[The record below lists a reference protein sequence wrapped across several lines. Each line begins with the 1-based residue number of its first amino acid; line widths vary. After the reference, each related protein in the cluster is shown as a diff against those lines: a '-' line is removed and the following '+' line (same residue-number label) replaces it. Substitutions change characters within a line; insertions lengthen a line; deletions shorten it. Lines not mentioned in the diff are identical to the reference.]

1 MALTTRCPQCGTSFK
16 VVPDQ
21 LRVRNGLV
29 RCGACA
35 TVFDGRACLL
45 PEPGAPVTTPPA
57 SIATPV
63 VPTVTAQSAPVLATP
78 VAAESS
84 VPVPAAPMP
93 VAPVVPPPAAPVAPM
108 PAAPVIPAPPL
119 SRPAAPPRETPPWED
134 EPVAAPVPPLRYE
147 SAAAPV
153 SAPAAPASP
162 PAVLRGRDAIRQRHA
177 SESDLPEDVDG
188 DDDENDSNAMQ
199 DDPGY
204 RAIPARHEPV
214 FAPRVQEPYAKEP
227 YAKEPYAKDPYAG
240 DALEDDNEPVIDWD
254 ARRRHREDPDSA
266 SDRDDRHGIYS
277 QDDHDNRR
285 NRDDRDDIDDH
296 DDRHDPDDDRG
307 HHLRIDHYDDR
318 QDADDD
324 TPGDVRE
331 PVLGDTRTRYSSATD
346 VGRAPPEFLDQDR
359 QERRGLFRKV
369 WGYAC
374 LIGLI
379 ALGLQ
384 LVFVYR
390 TDIANSVPV
399 LRPVLETVCKPLD
412 CTVGYARRLERIA
425 ISSSSLQPPTGAAA
439 IDDGRSRLVLN
450 LVLRNRYDKPQ
461 HWPALVLDLTDLS
474 DTVVVRKVLMP
485 ENYLTP
491 EQLRGPFGPAG
502 ELKISVP
509 IEVTGVQVN
518 GYQLDKFFP

>member
-29 RCGACA
+29 RCGACS

-45 PEPGAPVTTPPA
+45 PASGAPSTPSAVP
-57 SIATPV
+57 PV
-63 VPTVTAQSAPVLATP
+63 VAPAAAAAAPVLATP
-78 VAAESS
+78 
-84 VPVPAAPMP
+84 
-93 VAPVVPPPAAPVAPM
+93 PAAPVAATP
-108 PAAPVIPAPPL
+108 PRYVPAPPA
-119 SRPAAPPRETPPWED
+119 SAEAPPPLARPSAEPPRQIAPWED
-134 EPVAAPVPPLRYE
+134 EPIPATPVPAPVPATP
-147 SAAAPV
+147 SV
-153 SAPAAPASP
+153 P
-162 PAVLRGRDAIRQRHA
+162 PSVLRGREDIRRRTEPDDDLPENDLDEEDVDLRDDARHA
-177 SESDLPEDVDG
+177 SF
-188 DDDENDSNAMQ
+188 
-199 DDPGY
+199 
-204 RAIPARHEPV
+204 ARHLEPV
-214 FAPRVQEPYAKEP
+214 RDPAPRWVPPAP
-227 YAKEPYAKDPYAG
+227 PTSR
-240 DALEDDNEPVIDWD
+240 NEPVIASRAAEPIMDWD
-254 ARRRHREDPDSA
+254 ARRRGAPPVEPSFAADDARNGADGADDADDHYLDDDSLDDRPDGLR
-266 SDRDDRHGIYS
+266 DDHRDDRPHEY
-277 QDDHDNRR
+277 
-285 NRDDRDDIDDH
+285 
-296 DDRHDPDDDRG
+296 
-307 HHLRIDHYDDR
+307 RIRADE
-318 QDADDD
+318 DADDELDDD
-324 TPGDVRE
+324 TRE
-331 PVLGDTRTRYSSATD
+331 PVLGEARTRYSSATD

-359 QERRGLFRKV
+359 QARRGLLRKV

-374 LIGLI
+374 LLGLI

-384 LVFVYR
+384 LVYAYR
-390 TDIANSVPV
+390 TDIANSVPA
-399 LRPVLETVCKPLD
+399 LRPVLDVACKPLG

-425 ISSSSLQPPTGAAA
+425 ISSSSLQPPPGAAA

-491 EQLRGPFGPAG
+491 DQLSGPFGPAG

>member
-29 RCGACA
+29 RCGACS

-45 PEPGAPVTTPPA
+45 PESGAPTTLPPAPVAQPATPPA
-57 SIATPV
+57 A
-63 VPTVTAQSAPVLATP
+63 AAAAPVLATR
-78 VAAESS
+78 
-84 VPVPAAPMP
+84 AAPPAPPAYVPPAYEPPAYVPPAPARP
-93 VAPVVPPPAAPVAPM
+93 VDVPEPPRYVAPPPAPPAP
-108 PAAPVIPAPPL
+108 PPL
-119 SRPAAPPRETPPWED
+119 SRPSAEPREIAPWED
-134 EPVAAPVPPLRYE
+134 EPVSPPPQAVSPPPQPVRP
-147 SAAAPV
+147 
-153 SAPAAPASP
+153 APAAPVVSPAVP
-162 PAVLRGRDAIRQRHA
+162 PAVLRGREAIRRRDEPDTH
-177 SESDLPEDVDG
+177 LPEDDA
-188 DDDENDSNAMQ
+188 DDEDASEDDSA
-199 DDPGY
+199 Y
-204 RAIPARHEPV
+204 RPSPSRNEPV
-214 FAPRVQEPYAKEP
+214 FAPRAAK
-227 YAKEPYAKDPYAG
+227 
-240 DALEDDNEPVIDWD
+240 PVIDWD
-254 ARRRHREDPDSA
+254 ARRRAAGHAEPTFADNGGSGIDNDTEYDA
-266 SDRDDRHGIYS
+266 DGDRDDDRLAAADTRHS
-277 QDDHDNRR
+277 HDKL
-285 NRDDRDDIDDH
+285 DA
-296 DDRHDPDDDRG
+296 DDDRG
-307 HHLRIDHYDDR
+307 HHIRITDYDDEPEP
-318 QDADDD
+318 DD
-324 TPGDVRE
+324 GRE

-346 VGRAPPEFLDQDR
+346 VGRTPPEFLDQDR
-359 QERRGLFRKV
+359 QERRGLFRKL

-374 LIGLI
+374 LLGLI

-384 LVFVYR
+384 LLYAYR

-399 LRPVLETVCKPLD
+399 MRPVLETVCKPLG

-474 DTVVVRKVLMP
+474 DTVVVRKVLRP

>member
-29 RCGACA
+29 RCGACS

-45 PEPGAPVTTPPA
+45 PESGAPTTLPPAPAAKPATPPA
-57 SIATPV
+57 AAAAV
-63 VPTVTAQSAPVLATP
+63 AAPVLATR
-78 VAAESS
+78 
-84 VPVPAAPMP
+84 AAPP
-93 VAPVVPPPAAPVAPM
+93 APPAP
-108 PAAPVIPAPPL
+108 PAYVPPPL
-119 SRPAAPPRETPPWED
+119 SRPSAEPREIAPWED
-134 EPVAAPVPPLRYE
+134 EPVSPAPQAVSPPPQ
-147 SAAAPV
+147 PV
-153 SAPAAPASP
+153 RPAPAAPVVSPAVP
-162 PAVLRGRDAIRQRHA
+162 PAVLRGREAIRRRDEPDTH
-177 SESDLPEDVDG
+177 LPEDDA
-188 DDDENDSNAMQ
+188 DDEDASEDDSA
-199 DDPGY
+199 Y
-204 RAIPARHEPV
+204 RPSPSRNEPV
-214 FAPRVQEPYAKEP
+214 FAPPAT
-227 YAKEPYAKDPYAG
+227 
-240 DALEDDNEPVIDWD
+240 EPVIDWD
-254 ARRRHREDPDSA
+254 ARRHAAADTRHS
-266 SDRDDRHGIYS
+266 
-277 QDDHDNRR
+277 HDKL
-285 NRDDRDDIDDH
+285 DA
-296 DDRHDPDDDRG
+296 DDDRG
-307 HHLRIDHYDDR
+307 HHIRITDYDDEPEP
-318 QDADDD
+318 DD
-324 TPGDVRE
+324 GRE

-346 VGRAPPEFLDQDR
+346 VGRTPPEFLDQDR
-359 QERRGLFRKV
+359 QERRGLFRKL

-374 LIGLI
+374 LLGLI

-384 LVFVYR
+384 LLYAYR

-399 LRPVLETVCKPLD
+399 MRPVLETVCKPLG

-474 DTVVVRKVLMP
+474 DTVVVRKVLRP

>member
-57 SIATPV
+57 SVATPV

-84 VPVPAAPMP
+84 VPVP
-93 VAPVVPPPAAPVAPM
+93 VAPVVPPPAAPVTRM

-119 SRPAAPPRETPPWED
+119 SRPAVAPRETPPWED

-177 SESDLPEDVDG
+177 SEPDLPEDVD
-188 DDDENDSNAMQ
+188 DDADENDGDAMQ
-199 DDPGY
+199 DDAGY
-204 RAIPARHEPV
+204 RELPARHEPV
-214 FAPRVQEPYAKEP
+214 FAPRVQEPYATAP
-227 YAKEPYAKDPYAG
+227 YAKEPYAKDPYAR
-240 DALEDDNEPVIDWD
+240 DALDDDNEPVIDWD
-254 ARRRHREDPDSA
+254 ARRRHRDDPDA
-266 SDRDDRHGIYS
+266 AVDRDNH
-277 QDDHDNRR
+277 
-285 NRDDRDDIDDH
+285 DDIDD
-296 DDRHDPDDDRG
+296 RDDDRG

-318 QDADDD
+318 QDADEDA
-324 TPGDVRE
+324 PGDVRE

>member
-45 PEPGAPVTTPPA
+45 PETGAGMPAAAIPASNTPIAAPAPAASQAIAAPVLVTPPA
-57 SIATPV
+57 P
-63 VPTVTAQSAPVLATP
+63 P
-78 VAAESS
+78 VADGAPPPVRRPS
-84 VPVPAAPMP
+84 VEPRE
-93 VAPVVPPPAAPVAPM
+93 VAPWDDLPDGPASPGIHPGASGASP
-108 PAAPVIPAPPL
+108 
-119 SRPAAPPRETPPWED
+119 
-134 EPVAAPVPPLRYE
+134 
-147 SAAAPV
+147 AAAPSV
-153 SAPAAPASP
+153 APTDEPAPRPLASAVP
-162 PAVLRGRDAIRQRHA
+162 PAVLRGRDDIRRRIEPDA
-177 SESDLPEDVDG
+177 ALAEEG
-188 DDDENDSNAMQ
+188 DDDEDENEDLDRYDDEPRLSHAPPRWPAPAAPRDEPIVAVRDSANHEA
-199 DDPGY
+199 P
-204 RAIPARHEPV
+204 RHARPAEPV
-214 FAPRVQEPYAKEP
+214 FVVR
-227 YAKEPYAKDPYAG
+227 D
-240 DALEDDNEPVIDWD
+240 D
-254 ARRRHREDPDSA
+254 ARPTPPGDDDEIGLRH
-266 SDRDDRHGIYS
+266 
-277 QDDHDNRR
+277 
-285 NRDDRDDIDDH
+285 
-296 DDRHDPDDDRG
+296 PDDD
-307 HHLRIDHYDDR
+307 D
-318 QDADDD
+318 QDADDRRD
-324 TPGDVRE
+324 LDGAAE
-331 PVLGDTRTRYSSATD
+331 PILGDTRTRYSSATD

-359 QERRGLFRKV
+359 QERHGLLRKL

-374 LIGLI
+374 LIGLL

-384 LVFVYR
+384 LLYVYR
-390 TDIANSVPV
+390 IDIANSVPV
-399 LRPVLETVCKPLD
+399 LRPALEAACKPLG

-439 IDDGRSRLVLN
+439 IDDGRTRLVLN

-474 DTVVVRKVLMP
+474 DTVVVRRVLMP

>member
-45 PEPGAPVTTPPA
+45 PETGAG
-57 SIATPV
+57 
-63 VPTVTAQSAPVLATP
+63 
-78 VAAESS
+78 
-84 VPVPAAPMP
+84 
-93 VAPVVPPPAAPVAPM
+93 M
-108 PAAPVIPAPPL
+108 PAAAIPASNTPI
-119 SRPAAPPRETPPWED
+119 APP
-134 EPVAAPVPPLRYE
+134 
-147 SAAAPV
+147 
-153 SAPAAPASP
+153 APAAPQAIAAPVLVTPPAPPVDDGAPPPVRRPSVEPREVAPWDDLPDEPVSPRIHPGASGASPAAAPSVAPTDEPAPRPLASAVP
-162 PAVLRGRDAIRQRHA
+162 PAVLRGRDDIRRRIEPDA
-177 SESDLPEDVDG
+177 ALAEEG
-188 DDDENDSNAMQ
+188 DDDEDENEDLDRYDDEPRLSHAPPRWPAPAAPRDEPIVAVRDSANHEA
-199 DDPGY
+199 P
-204 RAIPARHEPV
+204 RHARPAEPV
-214 FAPRVQEPYAKEP
+214 FVVR
-227 YAKEPYAKDPYAG
+227 D
-240 DALEDDNEPVIDWD
+240 D
-254 ARRRHREDPDSA
+254 ARPTAPGDDDEIGLRH
-266 SDRDDRHGIYS
+266 
-277 QDDHDNRR
+277 
-285 NRDDRDDIDDH
+285 
-296 DDRHDPDDDRG
+296 PDDD
-307 HHLRIDHYDDR
+307 D
-318 QDADDD
+318 QDADDRRD
-324 TPGDVRE
+324 LDGAAE
-331 PVLGDTRTRYSSATD
+331 PILGDTRTRYSSATD

-359 QERRGLFRKV
+359 QERHGLLRKL

-374 LIGLI
+374 LIGLL

-384 LVFVYR
+384 LLYVYR
-390 TDIANSVPV
+390 IDIANSVPV
-399 LRPVLETVCKPLD
+399 LRPVLEAACKPLG

-439 IDDGRSRLVLN
+439 IDDGRTRLVLN

-474 DTVVVRKVLMP
+474 DTVVVRRVLMP
-485 ENYLTP
+485 ENYLAP

>member
-29 RCGACA
+29 RCGACS

-45 PEPGAPVTTPPA
+45 PESGAPATPPA
-57 SIATPV
+57 
-63 VPTVTAQSAPVLATP
+63 
-78 VAAESS
+78 
-84 VPVPAAPMP
+84 VPAMP
-93 VAPVVPPPAAPVAPM
+93 PVVPPP
-108 PAAPVIPAPPL
+108 L
-119 SRPAAPPRETPPWED
+119 SRPSAEPPRQIAPWED
-134 EPVAAPVPPLRYE
+134 EPIPAPTPPPPAPVP
-147 SAAAPV
+147 APV
-153 SAPAAPASP
+153 TPVAPVAPTVP
-162 PAVLRGRDAIRQRHA
+162 PAVLRGREAIRRHT
-177 SESDLPEDVDG
+177 EPDEDLPENEV
-188 DDDENDSNAMQ
+188 DDDGEDDS
-199 DDPGY
+199 DLHDS
-204 RAIPARHEPV
+204 ARHAAFARHPEPV
-214 FAPRVQEPYAKEP
+214 HEPAPRWAPSAQPASRNEPVIASR
-227 YAKEPYAKDPYAG
+227 AT
-240 DALEDDNEPVIDWD
+240 EPVIDWD
-254 ARRRHREDPDSA
+254 ARRRGAAPAEPSFA
-266 SDRDDRHGIYS
+266 ARDDE
-277 QDDHDNRR
+277 
-285 NRDDRDDIDDH
+285 DDRDREDEHPEAPSGGHRDDFDDH
-296 DDRHDPDDDRG
+296 DDRGDARPRDFRIRDDGDDDDE
-307 HHLRIDHYDDR
+307 LDDE
-318 QDADDD
+318 
-324 TPGDVRE
+324 TRE

-359 QERRGLFRKV
+359 QERRGLLRKV

-374 LIGLI
+374 LVGLI

-384 LVFVYR
+384 MVYAYR
-390 TDIANSVPV
+390 TDIANSVPA
-399 LRPVLETVCKPLD
+399 LRPVLDVACKPLG
-412 CTVGYARRLERIA
+412 CAVGYARRLERIA
-425 ISSSSLQPPTGAAA
+425 ISSSSLQPPPGAAA

-491 EQLRGPFGPAG
+491 EQLSGPFGPAG

>member
-45 PEPGAPVTTPPA
+45 PEAGIPAAGIPTSGVPVADTPPA
-57 SIATPV
+57 HVPVSGNPPAGLSATSAPVAVPPPPATRPVPLAASSVIA
-63 VPTVTAQSAPVLATP
+63 APVLAP
-78 VAAESS
+78 PADEPPPLVRRPS
-84 VPVPAAPMP
+84 VEPRA
-93 VAPVVPPPAAPVAPM
+93 VAPWDDLPDDPFLAADPREAAAWPAKPPPAV
-108 PAAPVIPAPPL
+108 
-119 SRPAAPPRETPPWED
+119 
-134 EPVAAPVPPLRYE
+134 
-147 SAAAPV
+147 
-153 SAPAAPASP
+153 APAAFAASHSP
-162 PAVLRGRDAIRQRHA
+162 RIDTLAMSPAVLRGRDDIRRGIESGAALVEEDDDNENEDLDRYDDEPRLAQAPRWQEPAAPRDEPIVAVRDSARWDAPRATRPAEPVFTVRDEAADARH
-177 SESDLPEDVDG
+177 
-188 DDDENDSNAMQ
+188 DDDE
-199 DDPGY
+199 
-204 RAIPARHEPV
+204 
-214 FAPRVQEPYAKEP
+214 
-227 YAKEPYAKDPYAG
+227 
-240 DALEDDNEPVIDWD
+240 
-254 ARRRHREDPDSA
+254 
-266 SDRDDRHGIYS
+266 
-277 QDDHDNRR
+277 
-285 NRDDRDDIDDH
+285 DDRDGDH
-296 DDRHDPDDDRG
+296 DDNRDRAHDG
-307 HHLRIDHYDDR
+307 V
-318 QDADDD
+318 DAERDEDS
-324 TPGDVRE
+324 PE
-331 PVLGDTRTRYSSATD
+331 PILGDTRTRYSSATD

-359 QERRGLFRKV
+359 QERRGLLRKL

-374 LIGLI
+374 LLGLI

-384 LVFVYR
+384 LLYVYR
-390 TDIANSVPV
+390 IDIANSVPV
-399 LRPVLETVCKPLD
+399 LRPALETVCKPLG

-439 IDDGRSRLVLN
+439 IDDGRTRLVLN

-474 DTVVVRKVLMP
+474 DTVVVRRVLMP

>member
-45 PEPGAPVTTPPA
+45 PETGAGMPAAAIPASNTPIAPPAPAASQAIAAPVLVTPPA
-57 SIATPV
+57 P
-63 VPTVTAQSAPVLATP
+63 P
-78 VAAESS
+78 VAAGAPPPVRRPSVEPREVAPWDDLPDESAS
-84 VPVPAAPMP
+84 PGIHPGASGASPAATPS
-93 VAPVVPPPAAPVAPM
+93 VAPTDE
-108 PAAPVIPAPPL
+108 PAPRPL
-119 SRPAAPPRETPPWED
+119 A
-134 EPVAAPVPPLRYE
+134 
-147 SAAAPV
+147 SAV
-153 SAPAAPASP
+153 P
-162 PAVLRGRDAIRQRHA
+162 PAVLRGRDDIRRRIEPDA
-177 SESDLPEDVDG
+177 ALAEEG
-188 DDDENDSNAMQ
+188 DDDEDENEDLDRYDDEPRLSHAPPRWPAPAAPRDEPIVAVRDSANHEA
-199 DDPGY
+199 P
-204 RAIPARHEPV
+204 RHARPAEPV
-214 FAPRVQEPYAKEP
+214 FVVR
-227 YAKEPYAKDPYAG
+227 D
-240 DALEDDNEPVIDWD
+240 D
-254 ARRRHREDPDSA
+254 ARPTPPGDDDEIGLRH
-266 SDRDDRHGIYS
+266 
-277 QDDHDNRR
+277 
-285 NRDDRDDIDDH
+285 
-296 DDRHDPDDDRG
+296 PDDD
-307 HHLRIDHYDDR
+307 D
-318 QDADDD
+318 QDADDRRD
-324 TPGDVRE
+324 LDGAAE
-331 PVLGDTRTRYSSATD
+331 PILGDTRTRYSSATD

-359 QERRGLFRKV
+359 QERHGLLRKL

-374 LIGLI
+374 LIGLL

-384 LVFVYR
+384 LLYVYR
-390 TDIANSVPV
+390 IDIANSVPV
-399 LRPVLETVCKPLD
+399 LRPALEAACKPLG

-439 IDDGRSRLVLN
+439 IDDGRTRLVLN

-474 DTVVVRKVLMP
+474 DTVVVRRVLMP

>member
-45 PEPGAPVTTPPA
+45 PESATTPADLPSAAGPKPA
-57 SIATPV
+57 GAA
-63 VPTVTAQSAPVLATP
+63 PTVAVPAAAVPSAPAPFSAPPIAAPVLATP
-78 VAAESS
+78 VALPPLARADE
-84 VPVPAAPMP
+84 
-93 VAPVVPPPAAPVAPM
+93 APVVQRPSSE
-108 PAAPVIPAPPL
+108 APPL
-119 SRPAAPPRETPPWED
+119 PAI
-134 EPVAAPVPPLRYE
+134 
-147 SAAAPV
+147 
-153 SAPAAPASP
+153 P
-162 PAVLRGRDAIRQRHA
+162 PAVLRGRDDIRRRIEPDAVLAQ
-177 SESDLPEDVDG
+177 EG
-188 DDDENDSNAMQ
+188 DDDEDENEDLDRYDDAPAPRWQEPAAPAWRDEPIVAVRDTPPAAHGNA
-199 DDPGY
+199 P
-204 RAIPARHEPV
+204 RSPAPAEPV
-214 FAPRVQEPYAKEP
+214 FVVRDEPRDEPRDDPDADADPEDDPDADPREP
-227 YAKEPYAKDPYAG
+227 ILG
-240 DALEDDNEPVIDWD
+240 DA
-254 ARRRHREDPDSA
+254 
-266 SDRDDRHGIYS
+266 
-277 QDDHDNRR
+277 
-285 NRDDRDDIDDH
+285 
-296 DDRHDPDDDRG
+296 
-307 HHLRIDHYDDR
+307 
-318 QDADDD
+318 
-324 TPGDVRE
+324 
-331 PVLGDTRTRYSSATD
+331 RTRYSSATD

-359 QERRGLFRKV
+359 QERRGLMRKV

-374 LIGLI
+374 LVGLI

-384 LVFVYR
+384 LLYVYR
-390 TDIANSVPV
+390 VDIANSVPV
-399 LRPVLETVCKPLD
+399 LRPALEAACKPMG

-439 IDDGRSRLVLN
+439 IDDGRTRLVLN

-474 DTVVVRKVLMP
+474 DTVVVRRVLMP

-491 EQLRGPFGPAG
+491 DQLQGPFGPAG

>member
-45 PEPGAPVTTPPA
+45 PEAGVPAAGIPASGIPASGIPVADTPPA
-57 SIATPV
+57 H
-63 VPTVTAQSAPVLATP
+63 
-78 VAAESS
+78 
-84 VPVPAAPMP
+84 VPVPATPPAGLPATSAP
-93 VAPVVPPPAAPVAPM
+93 AAVPPPAAIRPVPPIAASVI
-108 PAAPVIPAPPL
+108 AAPVLAPPAPP
-119 SRPAAPPRETPPWED
+119 PAD
-134 EPVAAPVPPLRYE
+134 EPPPLVQRP
-147 SAAAPV
+147 SAEPRAVAPWDDLPDEPFL
-153 SAPAAPASP
+153 APAAREDAAWPVTPP
-162 PAVLRGRDAIRQRHA
+162 PAVLRGRDDIRRRIEPDA
-177 SESDLPEDVDG
+177 ALAEEG
-188 DDDENDSNAMQ
+188 DDDEDENEDLDRYDDEPRLARPPRWQEPAAPRDEPIVAVRDSARW
-199 DDPGY
+199 DAP
-204 RAIPARHEPV
+204 RATRPAEPV
-214 FAPRVQEPYAKEP
+214 FV
-227 YAKEPYAKDPYAG
+227 
-240 DALEDDNEPVIDWD
+240 V
-254 ARRRHREDPDSA
+254 
-266 SDRDDRHGIYS
+266 RDDAADSRH
-277 QDDHDNRR
+277 DDDE
-285 NRDDRDDIDDH
+285 DDRDTDH
-296 DDRHDPDDDRG
+296 DDDRDRHHDDPHDG
-307 HHLRIDHYDDR
+307 I
-318 QDADDD
+318 DADPERDED
-324 TPGDVRE
+324 SPE
-331 PVLGDTRTRYSSATD
+331 PILGDTRTRYSSATD

-359 QERRGLFRKV
+359 QERRGLLRKL

-374 LIGLI
+374 LLGLI

-384 LVFVYR
+384 LLYVYR
-390 TDIANSVPV
+390 IDIANSVPV
-399 LRPVLETVCKPLD
+399 LRPALETVCKPLG

-439 IDDGRSRLVLN
+439 IDDGRTRLVLN

-474 DTVVVRKVLMP
+474 DTVVVRRVLMP

>member
-45 PEPGAPVTTPPA
+45 PEAGVPASGIPAAGVPAAGVPAAGIPVADTPPA
-57 SIATPV
+57 HVPVPATAPAGLPATSAPAV
-63 VPTVTAQSAPVLATP
+63 VPPPTATRPVPPIASSVIAAPVLAP
-78 VAAESS
+78 
-84 VPVPAAPMP
+84 PA
-93 VAPVVPPPAAPVAPM
+93 PPPADEPPPLVRRPSAEPRAVAPWDDL
-108 PAAPVIPAPPL
+108 P
-119 SRPAAPPRETPPWED
+119 D
-134 EPVAAPVPPLRYE
+134 EPFL
-147 SAAAPV
+147 
-153 SAPAAPASP
+153 APAAREDAAWPVTPPAIAPAAAAASPSPRVEPPAMP
-162 PAVLRGRDAIRQRHA
+162 PAVLRGRDDIRRRIEPDA
-177 SESDLPEDVDG
+177 ALAEEG
-188 DDDENDSNAMQ
+188 DDDEDENEDLDRYDDEPRLAQAPRWQEPAAPRDEPIVAVRDSARW
-199 DDPGY
+199 DAP
-204 RAIPARHEPV
+204 RATRPAEPV
-214 FAPRVQEPYAKEP
+214 FV
-227 YAKEPYAKDPYAG
+227 
-240 DALEDDNEPVIDWD
+240 V
-254 ARRRHREDPDSA
+254 
-266 SDRDDRHGIYS
+266 RDDAADSRH
-277 QDDHDNRR
+277 DDDE
-285 NRDDRDDIDDH
+285 DDRDRDL
-296 DDRHDPDDDRG
+296 DDDRDR
-307 HHLRIDHYDDR
+307 HHDDHPDGI
-318 QDADDD
+318 DADPERDED
-324 TPGDVRE
+324 SPE
-331 PVLGDTRTRYSSATD
+331 PILGDTRTRYSSATD

-359 QERRGLFRKV
+359 QERRGLLRKL

-374 LIGLI
+374 LLGLI

-384 LVFVYR
+384 LLYVYR
-390 TDIANSVPV
+390 IDIANSVPV
-399 LRPVLETVCKPLD
+399 LRPALETVCKPLG

-439 IDDGRSRLVLN
+439 IDDGRTRLVLN

-474 DTVVVRKVLMP
+474 DTVVVRRVLMP

>member
-45 PEPGAPVTTPPA
+45 PEAGVPAAGIPVADTPPA
-57 SIATPV
+57 HVPVPATAPAGLPATSAPAV
-63 VPTVTAQSAPVLATP
+63 VPPPTATRPVPPIASSVIAAPVLAP
-78 VAAESS
+78 
-84 VPVPAAPMP
+84 PA
-93 VAPVVPPPAAPVAPM
+93 PPPADEPPPLVRRPSAEPRAVAPWDDQ
-108 PAAPVIPAPPL
+108 P
-119 SRPAAPPRETPPWED
+119 D
-134 EPVAAPVPPLRYE
+134 EPFL
-147 SAAAPV
+147 
-153 SAPAAPASP
+153 APAAREDAAWPVTPPAIAPAASAASPSPRVEPPAMP
-162 PAVLRGRDAIRQRHA
+162 PAVLRGRDDIRRRIEPDA
-177 SESDLPEDVDG
+177 ALAEEG
-188 DDDENDSNAMQ
+188 DDDEDENEDLDRYDDEPRLAQAPRWQEPAAPRDQPIVAVRDSARW
-199 DDPGY
+199 DAP
-204 RAIPARHEPV
+204 RATRPAEPV
-214 FAPRVQEPYAKEP
+214 FV
-227 YAKEPYAKDPYAG
+227 
-240 DALEDDNEPVIDWD
+240 V
-254 ARRRHREDPDSA
+254 
-266 SDRDDRHGIYS
+266 RDDAADSRH
-277 QDDHDNRR
+277 DDDE
-285 NRDDRDDIDDH
+285 DDRDTDL
-296 DDRHDPDDDRG
+296 DDDRDR
-307 HHLRIDHYDDR
+307 HHDDLH
-318 QDADDD
+318 DGINADPERDED
-324 TPGDVRE
+324 SPE
-331 PVLGDTRTRYSSATD
+331 PILGDTRTRYSSATD

-359 QERRGLFRKV
+359 QERRGLLRKL

-374 LIGLI
+374 LLGLI

-384 LVFVYR
+384 LLYVYR
-390 TDIANSVPV
+390 IDIANSVPV
-399 LRPVLETVCKPLD
+399 LRPALETVCKPLG

-439 IDDGRSRLVLN
+439 IDDGRTRLVLN

-474 DTVVVRKVLMP
+474 DTVVVRRVLMP

>member
-29 RCGACA
+29 RCGACS

-45 PEPGAPVTTPPA
+45 PDAGASATPPA
-57 SIATPV
+57 AAA
-63 VPTVTAQSAPVLATP
+63 VPSVMAPAAAAAAPVLATP
-78 VAAESS
+78 VAPP
-84 VPVPAAPMP
+84 PVPD
-93 VAPVVPPPAAPVAPM
+93 V
-108 PAAPVIPAPPL
+108 APPL
-119 SRPAAPPRETPPWED
+119 SRPSAEPPRQIAPWED
-134 EPVAAPVPPLRYE
+134 EPVRTPSIPAPSVAAPFV
-147 SAAAPV
+147 AAPPAP
-153 SAPAAPASP
+153 APAAPAVP
-162 PAVLRGRDAIRQRHA
+162 PAVLRGREAIRRHA
-177 SESDLPEDVDG
+177 EPDADLPED
-188 DDDENDSNAMQ
+188 DDEGEDDSDLRDSDRHAVVR
-199 DDPGY
+199 P
-204 RAIPARHEPV
+204 PAPVREP
-214 FAPRVQEPYAKEP
+214 APRREPPAPPPLRSEP
-227 YAKEPYAKDPYAG
+227 IVASRDS
-240 DALEDDNEPVIDWD
+240 EPVIDWD
-254 ARRRHREDPDSA
+254 ARRRAAAQAEPSFTADGA
-266 SDRDDRHGIYS
+266 RDDE
-277 QDDHDNRR
+277 DDHYLEDDRTDDSVDPR
-285 NRDDRDDIDDH
+285 TRHHRIRDDVDYDDE
-296 DDRHDPDDDRG
+296 PEDDD
-307 HHLRIDHYDDR
+307 
-318 QDADDD
+318 A
-324 TPGDVRE
+324 RE
-331 PVLGDTRTRYSSATD
+331 PVLGETRTRYSSATD

-359 QERRGLFRKV
+359 QERRGLMRKV

-374 LIGLI
+374 LLGLI

-384 LVFVYR
+384 LVYAYR

-399 LRPVLETVCKPLD
+399 LRPVLDVACKPLG

-425 ISSSSLQPPTGAAA
+425 ISSSSLQPPPGAAA

-491 EQLRGPFGPAG
+491 EQLSGPFGPAG

>member
-45 PEPGAPVTTPPA
+45 PESDAAPASVPVTV
-57 SIATPV
+57 ATPV
-63 VPTVTAQSAPVLATP
+63 PPPVTAPTTIAAPVLATP
-78 VAAESS
+78 VAPPPPAPRVEDAPPLVQRPSAEPPRAIPPWDDLPADAPPPRPAP
-84 VPVPAAPMP
+84 PVGPYVAQPIVQPIPQP
-93 VAPVVPPPAAPVAPM
+93 VAPPIPPSV
-108 PAAPVIPAPPL
+108 
-119 SRPAAPPRETPPWED
+119 
-134 EPVAAPVPPLRYE
+134 
-147 SAAAPV
+147 
-153 SAPAAPASP
+153 P
-162 PAVLRGRDAIRQRHA
+162 PAVLRGRDDIRRRIEPDA
-177 SESDLPEDVDG
+177 ALAEAG
-188 DDDENDSNAMQ
+188 DDDEDENEDL
-199 DDPGY
+199 DRYDEPGQRLAPRWQEPPAPAY
-204 RAIPARHEPV
+204 RDEPIVAVRDTGPAARWDAPRSATPAEPV
-214 FAPRVQEPYAKEP
+214 FVVRDDPVDPRS
-227 YAKEPYAKDPYAG
+227 DDD
-240 DALEDDNEPVIDWD
+240 DAAIDDDAHWD
-254 ARRRHREDPDSA
+254 DDQDQDPDP
-266 SDRDDRHGIYS
+266 
-277 QDDHDNRR
+277 
-285 NRDDRDDIDDH
+285 
-296 DDRHDPDDDRG
+296 DPDRE
-307 HHLRIDHYDDR
+307 
-318 QDADDD
+318 QD
-324 TPGDVRE
+324 PERE
-331 PVLGDTRTRYSSATD
+331 PILGEARTRYSSATD
-346 VGRAPPEFLDQDR
+346 VGRAPPDFLDQDR
-359 QERRGLFRKV
+359 QERRGLLRKL

-374 LIGLI
+374 LVGLI

-384 LVFVYR
+384 LLYVYR
-390 TDIANSVPV
+390 IDIANSVPM
-399 LRPVLETVCKPLD
+399 LRPALEAACKPLG

-439 IDDGRSRLVLN
+439 IDDGRTRLVLN

-474 DTVVVRKVLMP
+474 DTVVVRRVLMP

>member
-45 PEPGAPVTTPPA
+45 PESGGSALPPA
-57 SIATPV
+57 AARQ
-63 VPTVTAQSAPVLATP
+63 TASVMPPAAVAAAPVLQT
-78 VAAESS
+78 
-84 VPVPAAPMP
+84 P
-93 VAPVVPPPAAPVAPM
+93 VAPVQAAPLPAGPAQPYIAPPAASP
-108 PAAPVIPAPPL
+108 PPL
-119 SRPAAPPRETPPWED
+119 SRPSAEPRLIAPWED
-134 EPVAAPVPPLRYE
+134 EPVAP
-147 SAAAPV
+147 
-153 SAPAAPASP
+153 APAAPAMP
-162 PAVLRGRDAIRQRHA
+162 PAVLRGRDDIRRRTDPDA
-177 SESDLPEDVDG
+177 DLPEDDPDEEG
-188 DDDENDSNAMQ
+188 DDGSDSAPRYAQ
-199 DDPGY
+199 Y
-204 RAIPARHEPV
+204 PAPSHEPAARWD
-214 FAPRVQEPYAKEP
+214 APASRRPVPREEPIIAVRG
-227 YAKEPYAKDPYAG
+227 A
-240 DALEDDNEPVIDWD
+240 EPVIDWG
-254 ARRRHREDPDSA
+254 ARRDDTHAEPSWNADRSERHNEDADTDDDVHERERLNEDEDDSRDHG
-266 SDRDDRHGIYS
+266 DRTGRGNRYD
-277 QDDHDNRR
+277 QDDEDYEH
-285 NRDDRDDIDDH
+285 
-296 DDRHDPDDDRG
+296 
-307 HHLRIDHYDDR
+307 
-318 QDADDD
+318 
-324 TPGDVRE
+324 GDSRE
-331 PVLGDTRTRYSSATD
+331 PVLGDARTRYSSATD

-359 QERRGLFRKV
+359 QERHGLWRKL

-374 LIGLI
+374 LLGLI

-384 LVFVYR
+384 LLYAYR
-390 TDIANSVPV
+390 TDVANSVPV
-399 LRPVLETVCKPLD
+399 LRPVLETACKPLG

-439 IDDGRSRLVLN
+439 IDDGRTRLVLN
-450 LVLRNRYDKPQ
+450 LVLRNRFDKPQ

-491 EQLRGPFGPAG
+491 DQLKGPFGPAG

>member
-21 LRVRNGLV
+21 LRVRDGLV

-45 PEPGAPVTTPPA
+45 PEAGVPA
-57 SIATPV
+57 SG
-63 VPTVTAQSAPVLATP
+63 VPASGIPAPA
-78 VAAESS
+78 
-84 VPVPAAPMP
+84 VPAAPP
-93 VAPVVPPPAAPVAPM
+93 ASVAPQSIAAPLLVTP
-108 PAAPVIPAPPL
+108 PAPPVDDRPPL
-119 SRPAAPPRETPPWED
+119 VRRPSAQPREVAPWDDLPEAPAASETRPAAGPYASPASPAG
-134 EPVAAPVPPLRYE
+134 EPSRPL
-147 SAAAPV
+147 
-153 SAPAAPASP
+153 APAMP
-162 PAVLRGRDAIRQRHA
+162 PAVLRGRDDIRRRIEPDA
-177 SESDLPEDVDG
+177 ALAEEG
-188 DDDENDSNAMQ
+188 DQEDENEDLDRREDEPRLGHEPPRWQEPAPRDEPIVARRDGARWQ
-199 DDPGY
+199 TPRTGRPAEPVFVVRDG
-204 RAIPARHEPV
+204 ARHEPPGGDDEI
-214 FAPRVQEPYAKEP
+214 APRQ
-227 YAKEPYAKDPYAG
+227 
-240 DALEDDNEPVIDWD
+240 
-254 ARRRHREDPDSA
+254 
-266 SDRDDRHGIYS
+266 
-277 QDDHDNRR
+277 
-285 NRDDRDDIDDH
+285 H
-296 DDRHDPDDDRG
+296 DDE
-307 HHLRIDHYDDR
+307 
-318 QDADDD
+318 DADDAH
-324 TPGDVRE
+324 GLAAAAE
-331 PVLGDTRTRYSSATD
+331 PILGDARTRYSSATD

-359 QERRGLFRKV
+359 QERRGLLRKV

-374 LIGLI
+374 LLGLL

-384 LVFVYR
+384 LLYVYR
-390 TDIANSVPV
+390 IDIANSVPA
-399 LRPVLETVCKPLD
+399 LRPALEAACKPLG

-439 IDDGRSRLVLN
+439 IDDGRTRLVLN

-474 DTVVVRKVLMP
+474 DTVVVRRVLMP

>member
-45 PEPGAPVTTPPA
+45 PETGAGMPAAGAAPAIPASNTPVAPPASAAPQAIAAPVLVTPPA
-57 SIATPV
+57 PSVDDEAPPPV
-63 VPTVTAQSAPVLATP
+63 HRP
-78 VAAESS
+78 S
-84 VPVPAAPMP
+84 VEPRA
-93 VAPVVPPPAAPVAPM
+93 VAPWDDLPQQPASPGA
-108 PAAPVIPAPPL
+108 
-119 SRPAAPPRETPPWED
+119 RPGAVGASP
-134 EPVAAPVPPLRYE
+134 
-147 SAAAPV
+147 AAAPSV
-153 SAPAAPASP
+153 APIDEPAPRSLAPAVP
-162 PAVLRGRDAIRQRHA
+162 PAVLRGRDDIRRRIEPDAALAEQ
-177 SESDLPEDVDG
+177 G
-188 DDDENDSNAMQ
+188 DDDEDENEDLDRYDDEPRLGHAPPPWAAPAAPREEPIVAVRDSANLHA
-199 DDPGY
+199 PRHAG
-204 RAIPARHEPV
+204 PAEPV
-214 FAPRVQEPYAKEP
+214 FVVRDDARPAP
-227 YAKEPYAKDPYAG
+227 AG
-240 DALEDDNEPVIDWD
+240 DDDELDF
-254 ARRRHREDPDSA
+254 RH
-266 SDRDDRHGIYS
+266 
-277 QDDHDNRR
+277 
-285 NRDDRDDIDDH
+285 H
-296 DDRHDPDDDRG
+296 DDE
-307 HHLRIDHYDDR
+307 
-318 QDADDD
+318 DAA
-324 TPGDVRE
+324 E
-331 PVLGDTRTRYSSATD
+331 PILGDTRTRYSSATD

-359 QERRGLFRKV
+359 QERHGLLRKL

-374 LIGLI
+374 LIGLL

-384 LVFVYR
+384 LLYVYR
-390 TDIANSVPV
+390 IDIANSVPV
-399 LRPVLETVCKPLD
+399 LRPALEAACRPLG

-439 IDDGRSRLVLN
+439 IDDGRTRLVLN

-474 DTVVVRKVLMP
+474 DTVVVRRVLMP